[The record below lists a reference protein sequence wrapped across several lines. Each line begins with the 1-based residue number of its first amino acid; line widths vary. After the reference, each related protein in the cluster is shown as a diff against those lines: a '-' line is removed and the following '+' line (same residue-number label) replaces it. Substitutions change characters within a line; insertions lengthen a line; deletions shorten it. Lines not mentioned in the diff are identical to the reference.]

1 MINHKRNLKKVII
14 LSGLLSFLF
23 HISLMPFKLD
33 LKKIVEFTKDKEPER
48 IKLVFRDSKNKI
60 KQMVETQKSNSQI
73 EKDAQYFSDSNNSFV
88 KQMKAKNV
96 GKMNKA
102 GKGNS
107 EIDSKQA
114 QAQKESIDKKI
125 SKSLK
130 KKKNGKVSFKDF
142 SFSPSK
148 KKSYKNMER
157 VKGIENGDINSRGVA
172 QSNDYLEEVPLG
184 DMTALNTKEHVYYG
198 FYYRIKL
205 KLEQHWGSTLQAKM
219 ESLYK
224 RKGRF
229 PASDKYITSIKVELD
244 QMGQIINIRVKGSS
258 GVEELDSA
266 AIESFNKAGPFPNP
280 PKGMIKNGRASI
292 EWGFAV
298 TNS

>member
-1 MINHKRNLKKVII
+1 MFHV
-14 LSGLLSFLF
+14 SLL
-23 HISLMPFKLD
+23 PFKLD
-33 LKKIVEFTKDKEPER
+33 LSKVVKIQDKKEPER
-48 IKLVFRDSKNKI
+48 IKLVFRDTKNNL
-60 KQMVETQKSNSQI
+60 KQMVETQKSNSDI
-73 EKDAQYFSDSNNSFV
+73 VKEAKYFSDSNNSFV
-88 KQMKAKNV
+88 KETKAKHI

-102 GKGNS
+102 GKGNA
-107 EIDSKQA
+107 EIDSKSSET
-114 QAQKESIDKKI
+114 QKESVNHKI
-125 SKSLK
+125 TKTFK

-142 SFSPSK
+142 AFSPSQ
-148 KKSYKNMER
+148 KKSFKNIEKI
-157 VKGIENGDINSRGVA
+157 KGVREGDKSSRGVA

-205 KLEQHWGSTLQAKM
+205 KLEQHWGSTLKEKM
-219 ESLYK
+219 EGLYK

-244 QMGQIINIRVKGSS
+244 DMGQIVNIRVKGSS